1 MLSGRDER
9 VQLSPKFA
17 IGRMRPLPHRRIM
30 ETSMSETFFPEKF
43 ADRTETDLA
52 RTSPRPIDPA
62 RTARTRAYGALHS
75 DGPIHAMTIERRA
88 LLPDDVAID
97 VLYCGVCHSD
107 IHMIRGEWGEQP
119 FPMVPGHEFVGR
131 VTAVGQAVTRF
142 TPGDF
147 AGVGC
152 MVDSCGV
159 CENCEAGL
167 EQYCTAGATLT
178 YASPD
183 TRGSGPTFGGYSERI
198 VVRERFVVKVPDGAD
213 LASTAPLLCS
223 GVTTFSP
230 MQHWRLGT
238 GQRFAV
244 IGLGGLGHMALKLAV
259 HRGAEATVFTTS
271 AHKSKDAYDMGAKD
285 VVIWDPT
292 ARDPVPLAHELANRF
307 DFMLSTIPSPYDL
320 APFLPLIRQD
330 GAFVNVG
337 APGIIGGVTGG
348 ALWDQRRSLVGSCIG
363 GMPETQDLV
372 DYCCANAIRPQIE
385 LITPD
390 QITDA
395 YLRVENKDVRYRFVI
410 DLAAHRTS

>member
-1 MLSGRDER
+1 M
-9 VQLSPKFA
+9 P
-17 IGRMRPLPHRRIM
+17 
-30 ETSMSETFFPEKF
+30 ETFFPEKF
-43 ADRTETDLA
+43 ADISETKPSH
-52 RTSPRPIDPA
+52 TSVPHIDPA
-62 RTARTRAYGALHS
+62 FCATTRAYGALGEN
-75 DGPIHAMTIERRA
+75 GPIAQMSIERRA

-97 VLYCGVCHSD
+97 ILYCGVCHSD
-107 IHMIRGEWGEQP
+107 IHMVRGEWGEQRY
-119 FPMVPGHEFVGR
+119 PMVPGHEFVGR

-142 TPGDF
+142 SPGDY

-152 MVDSCGV
+152 MVDSC
-159 CENCEAGL
+159 CTCANCEAGL

-183 TRGSGPTFGGYSERI
+183 PRGDAQTQGGYSERI

-213 LASTAPLLCS
+213 LATTAPLLCS

-230 MQHWRLGT
+230 MQHWRLGS
-238 GQRFAV
+238 GQGFAV

-271 AHKSKDAYDMGAKD
+271 EDKVQDAYDMGAKD
-285 VVIWDPT
+285 VVVWHPEASNPI
-292 ARDPVPLAHELANRF
+292 PLADELAKQF
-307 DFMLSTIPSPYDL
+307 DFMLSTIPFPFDL
-320 APFLPLIRQD
+320 APFLPMVRQD

-337 APGIIGGVTGG
+337 APGIIGGVTGAG
-348 ALWDQRRSLVGSCIG
+348 LWDQRRSLVGSCIG

-385 LITPD
+385 LIRPD

-395 YLRVENKDVRYRFVI
+395 YLRVENKQVRYRFVI
-410 DLAAHRTS
+410 DLASNRAG